1 MYCVITYLSV
11 KAFPLQFPVIQAG
24 VIFFSF
30 SVPIIRT
37 GMSKPVPEKRCI
49 KMIYKSTSFR
59 NPSTKKNPEES
70 AYKVY
75 FKSFMKQ
82 LLVLCAILLL
92 FPWSMSAESWD
103 LGLGVPYMQGRMKQY
118 MPLFLE
124 LGVTSVKGYGFS
136 WNYLP
141 SSAGLGES
149 EFKEYEKTNTETY
162 SSNSSQEKYW
172 ENTYKTRLSMSSNAF
187 HFYYRIEQYVHRWDL
202 GMIYNTNTYSVRH
215 KKEVRDCTRYIS
227 WGSTICSSST
237 TGALEEKSSD
247 YEVNYLGPFAQYSN
261 TLAGYDRQDIY
272 YGIRLYSMSRSTIN
286 SRGLELISS
295 SDSILQELDT
305 QYKQFILDNNPVSTF
320 GINLSLGMRL

>member
-1 MYCVITYLSV
+1 MKIGGLIRIRVLCDHL
-11 KAFPLQFPVIQAG
+11 
-24 VIFFSF
+24 SF
-30 SVPIIRT
+30 SKSIPTPISGHSGR
-37 GMSKPVPEKRCI
+37 SDLFFHSQFQLPVPAWA
-49 KMIYKSTSFR
+49 SPFL
-59 NPSTKKNPEES
+59 KKDALIWFTNRHQSGTRVQKIILKNLPTRYTLNLS
-70 AYKVY
+70 WN
-75 FKSFMKQ
+75 SSSQ
-82 LLVLCAILLL
+82 CVLSSSCSPGL
-92 FPWSMSAESWD
+92 FSAESWD

-118 MPLFLE
+118 LPLFLE

-162 SSNSSQEKYW
+162 RSNSSQEKYW
-172 ENTYKTRLSMSSNAF
+172 ENTFKTRLSLSSNAF

-261 TLAGYDRQDIY
+261 TLPGSAY
-272 YGIRLYSMSRSTIN
+272 L
-286 SRGLELISS
+286 
-295 SDSILQELDT
+295 
-305 QYKQFILDNNPVSTF
+305 
-320 GINLSLGMRL
+320 